1 MTNNHQAYQLPQRI
15 GPFRVVEQFY
25 CGNFSIIYRCIEN
38 TQRREV
44 AIKTART
51 EGVDHNAALER
62 LRREATIRALV
73 EHGNILPLYR
83 VMRPRSSY
91 VLVGPWLNGGTLA
104 KRIGNVVNV
113 EMLLS
118 VAYAIGSALDTLH
131 ASGWTHGDINN
142 SNILFASDGRP
153 VLIDFACARRI
164 NERWLQPDM
173 NNQVEFTPQSVPPE
187 AWLGQPVDGR
197 GDLYAL
203 GVLVYQALTGI
214 FPFETDDLSRFAE
227 LHCEAAVT
235 PPSKHAGFIGP
246 HLDAFLLRCL
256 AKDPSGRYQSGSE
269 FSMAFATALQ
279 RDGLV
284 TQPVMVNPRTN
295 FFISSGSASS
305 EPVASGTP
313 SEDVLQAAGERLK
326 EFADRLSPKEQAVLK
341 VFLDQAEASSAR
353 AIAEVESLTMSLF
366 GPPAALLAL
375 EAVGAIDMLAKSPS
389 SAGEVAFACGLPERT
404 IHLLLEVL
412 SAAGLVGRNETNY
425 SLPVPLATLYNSH
438 SRVGST
444 ARPIMDA
451 ATFWS
456 HLPTWVLDEAP
467 YLNMDQQDGALYSQV
482 VETLASVSERFAQRL
497 AALLRESHRIPAGAN
512 IVDIGAG
519 SGVWSLA
526 LVAGDTSSKVTAVDR
541 PAVLEKTRAY
551 FGAAGKAAQLVSIA
565 EDWKSVGLPRA
576 SFDVAIMANVCHL
589 EASEDAALMVQRFE
603 KVLKPEG
610 ILLIIDTFPD
620 HEKGNALHSQLSRLR
635 LGMRTHKGDL
645 HSLASYR
652 GWIQQAGLVVDEV
665 ASLDDSDNI
674 SAIIATRGKPNGASR
689 QRRGRR
695 SARANLS
702 SPTYLAVRVAGLVN
716 RSTS

>member
-1 MTNNHQAYQLPQRI
+1 
-15 GPFRVVEQFY
+15 
-25 CGNFSIIYRCIEN
+25 
-38 TQRREV
+38 
-44 AIKTART
+44 
-51 EGVDHNAALER
+51 
-62 LRREATIRALV
+62 
-73 EHGNILPLYR
+73 
-83 VMRPRSSY
+83 
-91 VLVGPWLNGGTLA
+91 
-104 KRIGNVVNV
+104 
-113 EMLLS
+113 
-118 VAYAIGSALDTLH
+118 
-131 ASGWTHGDINN
+131 
-142 SNILFASDGRP
+142 
-153 VLIDFACARRI
+153 
-164 NERWLQPDM
+164 
-173 NNQVEFTPQSVPPE
+173 
-187 AWLGQPVDGR
+187 
-197 GDLYAL
+197 
-203 GVLVYQALTGI
+203 
-214 FPFETDDLSRFAE
+214 
-227 LHCEAAVT
+227 
-235 PPSKHAGFIGP
+235 
-246 HLDAFLLRCL
+246 
-256 AKDPSGRYQSGSE
+256 
-269 FSMAFATALQ
+269 
-279 RDGLV
+279 
-284 TQPVMVNPRTN
+284 
-295 FFISSGSASS
+295 
-305 EPVASGTP
+305 
-313 SEDVLQAAGERLK
+313 
-326 EFADRLSPKEQAVLK
+326 
-341 VFLDQAEASSAR
+341 
-353 AIAEVESLTMSLF
+353 
-366 GPPAALLAL
+366 
-375 EAVGAIDMLAKSPS
+375 
-389 SAGEVAFACGLPERT
+389 
-404 IHLLLEVL
+404 
-412 SAAGLVGRNETNY
+412 
-425 SLPVPLATLYNSH
+425 
-438 SRVGST
+438 
-444 ARPIMDA
+444 MDA

-456 HLPTWVLDEAP
+456 HLPTWVRDEAP

-603 KVLKPEG
+603 KVLKPDG

-674 SAIIATRGKPNGASR
+674 SAIIATRGKPNGATR